1 MRSKLNAALLTISFA
16 IAAGSAPQSPN
27 EDQLA
32 RFMEKVRQDMTGI
45 RDSTCLETIERT
57 RRRPP
62 HTDFAPIDIIRLE
75 VSTIAGKELFASP
88 GRRFEDRDLQS
99 LIRSGTTGSGMFST
113 FVQNLFVKRQ
123 GTLRY
128 VRQENVDGRRLV
140 RYDFRAT
147 PRESGFK
154 LQVAN
159 ISDIVA
165 AKGSFWFDPA
175 SLDLVRLEVRGD
187 NIPYDLHLDDAV
199 VRVDYARTH
208 IGDSEPLLPKR
219 SELTMTYISG
229 DADRNAID
237 FSQCREYRSDS
248 AIDFGKGSNA
258 PTPGAIDARPAV
270 ANPEPVPAEA
280 VVPAPIQAPA
290 PPVPAPLPVVT
301 PPPVVAQPDAIAP
314 IPPPAAPAPPAA
326 PSTPVPVTTLPNP
339 PVSFKSQVNLVM
351 VPVVVRD
358 RMGNA
363 IGGLRKEDFH
373 LFDGGRQQEIAH
385 FSVQR
390 TGNAGAA
397 IPGKSGGA
405 SAEKQSPKTQES
417 APAERL
423 VAYVFDDVD
432 IKFADLVNARDAA
445 WRNISESLQPADR
458 VAIMATSGR
467 TTLDFTADRAKIH
480 DALFQLRPNSLY
492 RPAARECPDLNYYQ
506 AYAIASGMAG
516 GVGGGAGSATRI
528 GGISPLLRVAIEDL
542 ENCDPIFDPHLRH
555 PNPVDE
561 NMTVERAAARVVSW
575 REREIDV
582 VFNSLKLL
590 SHRMASM
597 SGQRSI
603 ILASPGFLVTDSL
616 RPREMELIDEAIR
629 SGVVI
634 GALDALGLA
643 SLNPAAEIDEFVPPG
658 AAHPLVTEEKVPF
671 RKLEIEGGAQALA
684 VLAEG
689 TGGKFIQNSN
699 DFIGAYRQ
707 LANPP
712 EYIYVLGFT
721 PKDVKSSG
729 SFHPLAVKLA
739 AGAKYDLQA
748 RSGYYAPQAGEEK
761 TAQEAPQI
769 KDAVF
774 SRSEI
779 RTLPVELRTEVDR
792 SDPANV
798 KLTVT
803 VGVDGNKLPAN
814 HDRLTAVVALFD
826 DNGSFAEGNQGSLDL
841 RPKIVLKTIFS
852 VKPGGY
858 RVRLV
863 VHDEHAQILEAQ
875 DQAVI
880 VR

>member
-1 MRSKLNAALLTISFA
+1 
-16 IAAGSAPQSPN
+16 
-27 EDQLA
+27 
-32 RFMEKVRQDMTGI
+32 MEKVRQDMTGI

-62 HTDFAPIDIIRLE
+62 HTDFAPIDIVRLE

-99 LIRSGTTGSGMFST
+99 LIRSGTIGSGMFSS

-128 VRQENVDGRRLV
+128 ARQENVDGRRLV
-140 RYDFRAT
+140 RYDFRT
-147 PRESGFK
+147 TLRQSGFK

-159 ISDIVA
+159 ISEMVA

-175 SLDLVRLEVRGD
+175 SLDLVRLEVHGED
-187 NIPYDLHLDDAV
+187 IPYDLHLDDAV

-208 IGDSEPLLPKR
+208 IGDTDALLPKR
-219 SELTMTYISG
+219 SELTLTYISG
-229 DADRNAID
+229 DADRNAIN
-237 FSQCREYRSDS
+237 FSQCRGYRSDS

-258 PTPGAIDARPAV
+258 PAPGAVEPRPAV

-280 VVPAPIQAPA
+280 VVPDPIQPPA
-290 PPVPAPLPVVT
+290 PPVPAQLPATT
-301 PPPVVAQPDAIAP
+301 PPPVVARPDVIAP
-314 IPPPAAPAPPAA
+314 VIPPAPTPPAPPELRPA
-326 PSTPVPVTTLPNP
+326 
-339 PVSFKSQVNLVM
+339 FKSEVNLVM

-358 RMGNA
+358 RLGNA
-363 IGGLRKEDFH
+363 IGGLRKEDFR
-373 LFDGGRQQEIAH
+373 LYDGSRKQEIAH
-385 FSVQR
+385 FSVQ
-390 TGNAGAA
+390 GANVGSP
-397 IPGKSGGA
+397 IPGKSAGA
-405 SAEKQSPKTQES
+405 AAEAPAPKTKES
-417 APAERL
+417 VPAERL

-445 WRNISESLQPADR
+445 WRNISESLQPVDR

-467 TTLDFTADRAKIH
+467 TMLDFTGDRPKIH
-480 DALFQLRPNSLY
+480 EALFQLRPNSLY
-492 RPAARECPDLNYYQ
+492 RPAGRQCPDLNFYQ
-506 AYAIASGMAG
+506 AYAIVSGMAG
-516 GVGGGAGSATRI
+516 GVRGGAGSATRI
-528 GGISPLLRVAIEDL
+528 EGISPLLRVAIEDL
-542 ENCDPIFDPHLRH
+542 ENCDPVFDPHLRH

-561 NMTVERAAARVVSW
+561 NMVVEQAAARVVSW
-575 REREIDV
+575 REREIDA
-582 VFNSLKLL
+582 VFNALKML

-616 RPREMELIDEAIR
+616 RPRQMELIDEAIR
-629 SGVVI
+629 AGVVI
-634 GALDALGLA
+634 GALDALGLS
-643 SLNPAAEIDEFVPPG
+643 SLNPAGEIDEFVPPG
-658 AAHPLVTEEKVPF
+658 AAHPNLAGDKLPF
-671 RKLEIEGGAQALA
+671 RKAEIEGGAQALA
-684 VLAEG
+684 VLAAG
-689 TGGKFIQNSN
+689 TGGRFISNSN

-721 PKDVKSSG
+721 PKDVKSNG

-739 AGAKYDLQA
+739 GGAKYDLQA
-748 RSGYYAPQAGEEK
+748 RSGYYAPKAGEEK
-761 TAQEAPQI
+761 TAREAPEI

-774 SRSEI
+774 SRLEI
-779 RTLPVELRTEVDR
+779 RTLPVELRTEVDS

-803 VGVDGNKLPAN
+803 VGVDRNKLPVN
-814 HDRLTAVVALFD
+814 HDRLTAVVAVFD
-826 DNGSFAEGNQGSLDL
+826 DNGSFIAGNQGSLDL
-841 RPKIVLKTIFS
+841 RPAFVLKASFG

-875 DQAVI
+875 NQAVT